1 MRKNKES
8 MKYPL
13 GVQSFENI
21 RKDGFLYIDKT
32 ALVHQIATNGKYY
45 FLSRPRR
52 FGKSLLISTL
62 EAYFLGKKELFEGLK
77 MEQLEQSWTVYP
89 VLHLDLNARNYS
101 DKEALLAELNKHLEI
116 WETEYG
122 SDYKDR
128 APEERFQHVIV
139 NAYKKT
145 GKKVVILVDEYD
157 KPLLQTFDNKPL
169 LEDYR
174 KTLKAFYGV
183 EKTLDAYIQFAF
195 FTGVTKFSKVSV
207 FSDLNNLTDIS
218 LDLRYA
224 TLCGITDEEIHN
236 CLDKAV
242 DLLGKAYDISKEACY
257 ERLRDSYDGYHFHQK
272 AQGVYNPFSLLSAL
286 SRSEFGSYWFETGTP
301 TILVEVLKR
310 TDYSLSQLSHEET
323 SADLLGNLDDIENS
337 PIALVYQSGYLTIKG
352 YDERFETYRLGFP
365 NREVEEGFTR
375 YLVPYYTPLRKEQ
388 TVTFIKGFVR
398 DIEEGQPEQFMTRL
412 ETLFANGNYQ
422 IAGNAELYFSNAL
435 YVVFQLLGF
444 YVEVEHAT
452 TDGRIDMIVKTSDYI
467 YILEFK
473 LDKTADEA
481 LRQIEEKQYAKPFE
495 HDSRHIYKIGVNFS
509 TKTRRIDGWKI
520 EK

>member
-1 MRKNKES
+1 

-13 GVQSFENI
+13 GVQSFESI
-21 RKDGFLYIDKT
+21 RHDGYLYIDKT
-32 ALVHQIATNGKYY
+32 VLVYQIANGGKYY

-62 EAYFLGKKELFEGLK
+62 EAYFLGKKELFKGLK
-77 MEQLEQSWTVYP
+77 MEQQEQEWKVFP

-116 WETEYG
+116 WEAEYG
-122 SDYKDR
+122 SEYKDR
-128 APEERFQHVIV
+128 APEERFQHVII

-157 KPLLQTFDNKPL
+157 KPLLQVFDNKPL
-169 LEDYR
+169 LDEYR
-174 KTLKAFYGV
+174 KILKAFYGV
-183 EKTLDAYIQFAF
+183 EKTMDAYIQFGLF
-195 FTGVTKFSKVSV
+195 SGVTKFSKVSV

-224 TLCGITDEEIHN
+224 TLCGITEEEIHN
-236 CLDKAV
+236 QFDEAIAQLSEAC
-242 DLLGKAYDISKEACY
+242 GISKNKCY
-257 ERLRDSYDGYHFHQK
+257 ERLRENYDGYRFHHK
-272 AQGVYNPFSLLSAL
+272 APGVYNPFSLLTAL
-286 SRSEFGSYWFETGTP
+286 ARNEFGSYWFETGTP

-310 TDYSLSQLSHEET
+310 TDYSLSQLSNEEAT
-323 SADLLGNLDDIENS
+323 ADLLGNLDDMENS
-337 PIALVYQSGYLTIKG
+337 PIALLYQSGYLTIKD
-352 YDERFETYRLGFP
+352 YDERFGTYLLGFP

-375 YLVPYYTPLRKEQ
+375 YLVPYYTPLKKEQ
-388 TVTFIKGFVR
+388 TATFVKGFVK
-398 DIEEGQPEQFMTRL
+398 DIEEGEPEKFMSRL

-422 IAGNAELYFSNAL
+422 IAGDAELYFSNAL
-435 YVVFQLLGF
+435 YVVFQLMGF
-444 YVEVEHAT
+444 YVEVERAT
-452 TDGRIDMIVKTSDYI
+452 SDGRMDMIVKTSDYI

-481 LRQIEEKQYAKPFE
+481 LQQINDKEYAKPFE
-495 HDSRHIYKIGVNFS
+495 HDVRHIYKIGVNFS

-520 EK
+520 AE

>member
-1 MRKNKES
+1 

-13 GVQSFENI
+13 GVQSFESI
-21 RKDGFLYIDKT
+21 RHDGYLYIDKT
-32 ALVHQIATNGKYY
+32 ALVYQIANGGKYY

-62 EAYFLGKKELFEGLK
+62 EAYFLGKKELFKSLK
-77 MEQLEQSWTVYP
+77 MEQLEQEWKVFP

-116 WETEYG
+116 WEAEYG
-122 SDYKDR
+122 SEYKDR
-128 APEERFQHVIV
+128 APEERFQHVII

-157 KPLLQTFDNKPL
+157 KPLLQVFDNKPL
-169 LEDYR
+169 LDEYR
-174 KTLKAFYGV
+174 KILKAFYGV
-183 EKTLDAYIQFAF
+183 EKTMDAYIQFGLF
-195 FTGVTKFSKVSV
+195 SGVTKFSKVSV

-224 TLCGITDEEIHN
+224 TLCGITEEEIHN
-236 CLDKAV
+236 QFDEAIAQLSEAC
-242 DLLGKAYDISKEACY
+242 GISKNKCY
-257 ERLRDSYDGYHFHQK
+257 ERLRENYDGYRFHHK
-272 AQGVYNPFSLLSAL
+272 APGVYNPFSLLTAL
-286 SRSEFGSYWFETGTP
+286 ARNEFGSYWFETGTP

-310 TDYSLSQLSHEET
+310 TDYSLSQLSNEEAT
-323 SADLLGNLDDIENS
+323 ADLLGNLDDMENS
-337 PIALVYQSGYLTIKG
+337 PIALLYQSGYLTIKD
-352 YDERFETYRLGFP
+352 YDERFGTYLLGFP

-375 YLVPYYTPLRKEQ
+375 YLVPYYTPLKKEQ
-388 TVTFIKGFVR
+388 TATFVKGFVK
-398 DIEEGQPEQFMTRL
+398 DIEEGEPEKFMSRL

-422 IAGNAELYFSNAL
+422 IAGDAELYFSNAL
-435 YVVFQLLGF
+435 YVVFQLMGF
-444 YVEVEHAT
+444 YVEVERAT
-452 TDGRIDMIVKTSDYI
+452 SDGRIDMIVKTSDYI

-481 LRQIEEKQYAKPFE
+481 LQQINDKEYAKPFE

-509 TKTRRIDGWKI
+509 TKTRRIDSWKI
-520 EK
+520 AE